1 MLSFGDSRT
10 SESKYLFGTSL
21 VSFVFLICAMNL
33 DSSNIDAVG
42 FREYV
47 WLSVADL
54 IGIVIGSMLAII
66 CFASVIFVYEST
78 LPKPK
83 SIDAPTNEEL
93 SKISQVILDNLGGE
107 E

>member
-21 VSFVFLICAMNL
+21 VSFVFLICAMNI
-33 DSSNIDAVG
+33 DSTNIDAVG

-47 WLSVADL
+47 WLSIADL
-54 IGIVIGSMLAII
+54 IGIVIGSVLAII
-66 CFASVIFVYEST
+66 CSASVIYFYENT

-83 SIDAPTNEEL
+83 SIDAPTTEEL
-93 SKISQVILDNLGGE
+93 SKISQVILDNIGGE

>member
-1 MLSFGDSRT
+1 
-10 SESKYLFGTSL
+10 
-21 VSFVFLICAMNL
+21 MNL